1 MVMQRW
7 RARVHRFGR
16 AAVVGTALGVGMLL
30 IAGTAVAHAP
40 SMSVVDGTPCTAAAA
55 ACVDMT
61 AKRAWLIKDGQVL
74 LGPVR
79 IETGGP
85 GKETPI
91 GTFRVQW
98 KNKDHISA
106 EYGTPM
112 PYAVLFVEGGI
123 AFHQG
128 TLRRQ
133 SAGCVRLSEA
143 DALAFHDVLQI
154 GDEVQVQPGM
164 TEPRA

>member
-1 MVMQRW
+1 MATPRW
-7 RARVHRFGR
+7 QSPIHRSAR
-16 AAVVGTALGVGMLL
+16 AAAVGTALGMSMLL
-30 IAGTAVAHAP
+30 LAGTAVAHAP
-40 SMSVVDGTPCTAAAA
+40 SMSAVDGTPCTAAAT

-98 KNKDHISA
+98 KNKNHISA

-112 PYAVLFVEGGI
+112 PYAVFFAEGGI

-164 TEPRA
+164 TEPKA